1 VIFFHDGGS
10 EEDFEADKKLVESL
24 PRISHRKLVAK
35 RFCLFITVL
44 MMKKCRLNNFAIY
57 KQHLPWATF
66 REVPTGG
73 HQFNEDL
80 SIVAAD
86 IDRLFS

>member
-1 VIFFHDGGS
+1 LSFYHCLDD
-10 EEDFEADKKLVESL
+10 EEVPVEQ
-24 PRISHRKLVAK
+24 
-35 RFCLFITVL
+35 
-44 MMKKCRLNNFAIY
+44 FAIY